1 MTFLQVL
8 GFICSLLIGLCLG
21 LMGGGGSML
30 TVPVLVYLLDI
41 NPLLS
46 TAYSLFVVGTT
57 SLVGAVS
64 YIQKQQVHYRVALL
78 FSLPSFIAIFLIRR
92 YIVPAIPD
100 LLVTTESF
108 RLSKTVTLMILFGLV
123 MLGVSILMLTD
134 RRMQTSGSTLSTH
147 YDSLRVP
154 LTGLFVGSLTG
165 LVGIGG
171 GFLIVPALV
180 VLVRLP
186 MKKAVGTS
194 LLIIAANALIGFV
207 SNMDTDELDWPFLLV
222 FTALAVLGILIGAYV
237 SRFIS
242 GPQLRRAFG
251 WSVLGLSLFI
261 IAKETLSLS
270 KGAIPFQQ

>member
-1 MTFLQVL
+1 
-8 GFICSLLIGLCLG
+8 
-21 LMGGGGSML
+21 ML